1 MAYETLQ
8 EAGQSSTQCAIQLF
22 CAVRSMFEL
31 FCSVFP
37 TYHKQQLES
46 LPQFSG
52 EIKLSLIVIILNLAF
67 M

>member
-8 EAGQSSTQCAIQLF
+8 EAAQSSTQCALQLF

-37 TYHKQQLES
+37 TYHKQKLDM
-46 LPQFSG
+46 LPQFTG
-52 EIKLSLIVIILNLAF
+52 
-67 M
+67 